1 MRRIDL
7 SSPPRVG
14 RAMAALLLDAAFVL
28 VFAVVG
34 RRSHGEEVLGGLTG
48 TAWPFLLGLL
58 VGWLIA
64 LAAGRSGGR
73 SDPCSIAPAGVL
85 IWAGTLGVGMSARA
99 LAGQGTALSFVVVA
113 GVVLALFLLGWR
125 AVLLVVE
132 RRRR

>member
-1 MRRIDL
+1 
-7 SSPPRVG
+7 
-14 RAMAALLLDAAFVL
+14 MAALLLDAAFVL